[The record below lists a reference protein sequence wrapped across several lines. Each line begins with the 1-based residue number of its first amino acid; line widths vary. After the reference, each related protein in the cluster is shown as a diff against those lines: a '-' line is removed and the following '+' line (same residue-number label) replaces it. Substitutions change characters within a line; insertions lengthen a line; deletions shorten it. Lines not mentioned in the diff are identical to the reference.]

1 MHHRSSG
8 ARRTN
13 VDAEPHGRPLA
24 RGLLCLG
31 GMNSPIPNSSTNYHV
46 IAESEVW
53 METAAVDQLR
63 QVAAL
68 CGCRR
73 AVGMPDLHPGRGI
86 PIGAAFAFDDRVR
99 PALVG
104 GDAGCGAR
112 VIAVKRPRFTG
123 DALVRR
129 VSAETEGPALP
140 DCDPAELFAAA
151 WRAGPRGLLGV
162 DGLPDSLAGVIEAL
176 VPEGRSADD
185 TCESGSL
192 PAPPDESGGFG
203 EQLGT
208 AGGGNHFVEI
218 ARVERV
224 ADKAAARALDLSPG
238 ELAVVAHSG
247 SRHLGAVVGA
257 RWHDAVLDTP
267 DTQAAYLADL
277 AGCCRY
283 AEANRLV
290 LAWRLLV
297 ALGATR
303 ESSLGASFDLIHN
316 TVRREAVDGRDAF
329 VHRKGC
335 APAPKD
341 APTIVL
347 GSRGTPSWV
356 MLGEGCADSLS
367 SVAHGAGRRMGR
379 HEAVAKLRD
388 RYPRSTL
395 SRTPGGGTVLC
406 DDPELLYAEHPDAYK
421 AIEPVIDSL
430 ERAGAARRVAALLP
444 IVNVKR

>member
-1 MHHRSSG
+1 MNTTLP
-8 ARRTN
+8 TN
-13 VDAEPHGRPLA
+13 A
-24 RGLLCLG
+24 
-31 GMNSPIPNSSTNYHV
+31 HV

-53 METAAVDQLR
+53 METAAIDQLR
-63 QVAAL
+63 HVAAL

-86 PIGAAFAFDDRVR
+86 PIGAAFAFDGLVR

-112 VIAVKRPRFTG
+112 VIAVKRPRYTG

-140 DCDPAELFAAA
+140 DCDPAELFNAA
-151 WRAGPRGLLGV
+151 WQAGPRGLLGV

-176 VPEGRSADD
+176 VPEDVAEAG
-185 TCESGSL
+185 ESG
-192 PAPPDESGGFG
+192 PAPEPALDHAGFG

-316 TVRREAVDGRDAF
+316 TVRLESVEGRDAF

-356 MLGEGCADSLS
+356 MLGEGSADSLS

>member
-1 MHHRSSG
+1 MNTSPP
-8 ARRTN
+8 TN
-13 VDAEPHGRPLA
+13 F
-24 RGLLCLG
+24 
-31 GMNSPIPNSSTNYHV
+31 HV
-46 IAESEVW
+46 IAEPEVW

-63 QVAAL
+63 QVSAL

-140 DCDPAELFAAA
+140 DCDPAALFAAA
-151 WRAGPRGLLGV
+151 WRSGPRGLLGV
-162 DGLPDSLAGVIEAL
+162 DGLPDSLANVIEAL
-176 VPEGRSADD
+176 VPEDVGDADP
-185 TCESGSL
+185 CESG
-192 PAPPDESGGFG
+192 PAPGAEIDHEGFG

-247 SRHLGAVVGA
+247 SRHLGAVTAA
-257 RWHDAVLDTP
+257 RWHDAVLETP
-267 DTQAAYLADL
+267 ETQAAYLADL

-290 LAWRLLV
+290 LSWRLLT

-303 ESSLGASFDLIHN
+303 GSSLGASFDLIHN
-316 TVRREAVDGRDAF
+316 TVRRESVDGRDAF